1 MYYYTILLLLRSNFS
16 WLSYI
21 MHALIDTF
29 NQLLHA
35 QPHYNHFYK
44 HYDIMI
50 CNVDQTISTCK
61 PFKWFSN
68 YISLGVEEIVIR
80 VRSCQEVSQR

>member
-1 MYYYTILLLLRSNFS
+1 LVLL
-16 WLSYI
+16 Y
-21 MHALIDTF
+21 HARFNDIF

-44 HYDIMI
+44 HYNIMM

-80 VRSCQEVSQR
+80 VRSYQEVSQR